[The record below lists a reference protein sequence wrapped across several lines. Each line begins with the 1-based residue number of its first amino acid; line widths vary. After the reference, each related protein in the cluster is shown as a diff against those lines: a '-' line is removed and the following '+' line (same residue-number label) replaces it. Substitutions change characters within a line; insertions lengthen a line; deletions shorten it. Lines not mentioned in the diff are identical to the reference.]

1 MRDPYVYEGTNVLI
15 NLANIKEQEKLDNYE
30 TTLSRIAIVELLRDP
45 IDITSTKDIFEI
57 HKRLFKEVY
66 SWAGEPRS
74 INIYK
79 TEPVLAGLSV
89 NYSEPNSIMKD
100 LNRIQKDI
108 DSFDWINSSKKEVLS
123 KIVRVISS
131 IWQVHAFRE
140 GNTRTICLYLY
151 FFMKKYNLKLNVD
164 FIGEHSKFFRNALV
178 LASIGEF
185 SEYEHLEM
193 ILTDAISLKK
203 VVGDETKYQ
212 TIKDYNLEKYEYNYH
227 HIKNND

>member
-1 MRDPYVYEGTNVLI
+1 MKDPYVYEGTNVLI
-15 NLANIKEQEKLDNYE
+15 NLANIEEQDKLYNFE
-30 TTLSRIAIVELLRDP
+30 TTLSRVAIIELLKNP

-66 SWAGEPRS
+66 SWAGKPRT

-79 TEPVLAGLSV
+79 TEPVLGGLSV
-89 NYSEPNSIMKD
+89 NYSVHNQIMKD
-100 LNRIQKDI
+100 LDKIQNDI
-108 DSFDWINSSKKEVLS
+108 DSFDWVNSSKKEIIS

-131 IWQVHAFRE
+131 VWQVHAFRE

-178 LASIGEF
+178 LASIGEY

-193 ILTDAISLKK
+193 ILSDAISLKK
-203 VVGDETKYQ
+203 VTNGESKYK

-227 HIKNND
+227 HLKKD

>member
-1 MRDPYVYEGTNVLI
+1 MKDPYVYEGTNVLI
-15 NLANIKEQEKLDNYE
+15 NLANIKEQDKLDNYE
-30 TTLSRIAIVELLRDP
+30 TTLSRVAIVELLKNP

-66 SWAGEPRS
+66 SWAGNPRT

-79 TEPVLAGLSV
+79 TEPVLGGLSV
-89 NYSEPNSIMKD
+89 NYSDHNQIMKD
-100 LNRIQKDI
+100 LNKIQNDI
-108 DSFDWINSSKKEVLS
+108 DSFNWVNSSKKEIIS

-131 IWQVHAFRE
+131 VWQVHAFRE

-178 LASIGEF
+178 LASIGEY

-193 ILTDAISLKK
+193 ILSDAISLKK
-203 VVGDETKYQ
+203 VTNGESKYQ

-227 HIKNND
+227 HLKKD

>member
-1 MRDPYVYEGTNVLI
+1 MKDPYVYEGTNVLI
-15 NLANIKEQEKLDNYE
+15 NLANIKEQDKLDNFE
-30 TTLSRIAIVELLRDP
+30 TTLSRVAIIELLKNP

-66 SWAGEPRS
+66 SWAGKPRT

-79 TEPVLAGLSV
+79 TEPVLGGLSV
-89 NYSEPNSIMKD
+89 NYSKHNQIMKD
-100 LNRIQKDI
+100 LNKIQNDI
-108 DSFDWINSSKKEVLS
+108 DSFDWVNSSKKEIIS

-131 IWQVHAFRE
+131 VWQVHAFRE

-151 FFMKKYNLKLNVD
+151 FFMKKYNLKLKID

-178 LASIGEF
+178 LASIGEY

-193 ILTDAISLKK
+193 ILSDAISLKK
-203 VVGDETKYQ
+203 VTNGELKYQ
-212 TIKDYNLEKYEYNYH
+212 TIKDYNLEKFEYNYH
-227 HIKNND
+227 HLKKD

>member
-15 NLANIKEQEKLDNYE
+15 NLANIKEQDKLDNYE

-45 IDITSTKDIFEI
+45 IDITSTKDIFKI

-66 SWAGEPRS
+66 SWAGEPRT

-79 TEPVLAGLSV
+79 TEPVLGGLSV
-89 NYSEPNSIMKD
+89 NYSEPKSIMKD

-131 IWQVHAFRE
+131 VWQVHAFRE

-178 LASIGEF
+178 LASIGEY

-193 ILTDAISLKK
+193 ILSDAINIKK
-203 VVGDETKYQ
+203 MVDGEKKYQ

-227 HIKNND
+227 HIKK

>member
-1 MRDPYVYEGTNVLI
+1 MKDPYVYEGTNVLI
-15 NLANIKEQEKLDNYE
+15 NLANIEEQDKLYNFE
-30 TTLSRIAIVELLRDP
+30 TTLSRVAIIELLKNP
-45 IDITSTKDIFEI
+45 IDITSIKDIFEI

-66 SWAGEPRS
+66 SWAGKPRT

-79 TEPVLAGLSV
+79 TEPVLGGLSV
-89 NYSEPNSIMKD
+89 NYSVHNQIMKD
-100 LNRIQKDI
+100 LDKIQNDI
-108 DSFDWINSSKKEVLS
+108 DSFDWVNSSKKEIIS

-131 IWQVHAFRE
+131 VWQVHAFRE

-178 LASIGEF
+178 LASIGEY

-193 ILTDAISLKK
+193 ILSDAINLKK
-203 VVGDETKYQ
+203 VTNGESKYQ

-227 HIKNND
+227 HLKKD

>member
-1 MRDPYVYEGTNVLI
+1 MKDPYVYEGTNVLI
-15 NLANIKEQEKLDNYE
+15 NLANIKEQDKFDNFE
-30 TTLSRIAIVELLRDP
+30 TTLSRVAIVELLKNP

-66 SWAGEPRS
+66 SWAGKSRT

-79 TEPVLAGLSV
+79 TEPVLGGLSV
-89 NYSEPNSIMKD
+89 NYSEHNQIMKD
-100 LNRIQKDI
+100 LNKIQNDI
-108 DSFDWINSSKKEVLS
+108 DSFDWENSSKKEIIS

-131 IWQVHAFRE
+131 VWQVHAFRE
-140 GNTRTICLYLY
+140 GNTRTICVYLY

-178 LASIGEF
+178 LASIGEY

-193 ILTDAISLKK
+193 ILSDAISLKK
-203 VVGDETKYQ
+203 VTNGESKYQ

-227 HIKNND
+227 HLKKD

>member
-1 MRDPYVYEGTNVLI
+1 MKDPYVYEGTNVLI
-15 NLANIKEQEKLDNYE
+15 NLANIKEQDKLDNFE
-30 TTLSRIAIVELLRDP
+30 TTLSRIAIVELLKNP

-66 SWAGEPRS
+66 SWAGEPRT

-79 TEPVLAGLSV
+79 TEPVLGGLSV
-89 NYSEPNSIMKD
+89 NYSEHNQIMKD
-100 LNRIQKDI
+100 LNKIQNDI
-108 DSFDWINSSKKEVLS
+108 DSFNWVNSSKKEIIS

-131 IWQVHAFRE
+131 VWQVHAFRE

-178 LASIGEF
+178 LASIGEY

-193 ILTDAISLKK
+193 ILSDAISLKK
-203 VVGDETKYQ
+203 VTNGESKYQ

-227 HIKNND
+227 HLKKD

>member
-1 MRDPYVYEGTNVLI
+1 MTDPYVYEGTNVLI
-15 NLANIKEQEKLDNYE
+15 NLANIKEQDKLDNFE
-30 TTLSRIAIVELLRDP
+30 TTLSRVAIVELLKNP

-57 HKRLFKEVY
+57 HKKLFKEVY
-66 SWAGEPRS
+66 SWAGKPRT

-79 TEPVLAGLSV
+79 IEPVLGCLFV
-89 NYSEPNSIMKD
+89 NYSDHNQIMKD
-100 LNRIQKDI
+100 LNKIQNDI
-108 DSFDWINSSKKEVLS
+108 DSFDWVNSSKKEIIS

-131 IWQVHAFRE
+131 VWQVHAFRE

-178 LASIGEF
+178 LASIGEY

-193 ILTDAISLKK
+193 ILSDAISLKK
-203 VVGDETKYQ
+203 VTNGESKYQ

-227 HIKNND
+227 HLKKD

>member
-15 NLANIKEQEKLDNYE
+15 NLANIKEQDKLDNYE
-30 TTLSRIAIVELLRDP
+30 TTLSRIAIVELLRNP

-66 SWAGEPRS
+66 SWAGEPRT
-74 INIYK
+74 INMYK
-79 TEPVLAGLSV
+79 TEPILGGLSV
-89 NYSEPNSIMKD
+89 NYSEPKSIMKD

-108 DSFDWINSSKKEVLS
+108 ASFDWINSSKKEVLS

-131 IWQVHAFRE
+131 VWQVHAFRE

-151 FFMKKYNLKLNVD
+151 FFMKKCNLKLNVD

-178 LASIGEF
+178 LASIGEY

-193 ILTDAISLKK
+193 ILSDAISLKK
-203 VVGDETKYQ
+203 VVGDKTKYQ

-227 HIKNND
+227 HLKED

>member
-1 MRDPYVYEGTNVLI
+1 MKDPYVYEGTNVLI
-15 NLANIKEQEKLDNYE
+15 NLANIEEQDKLYNFE
-30 TTLSRIAIVELLRDP
+30 TTLSRIAIIELLKNP

-66 SWAGEPRS
+66 SWAGKPRT

-79 TEPVLAGLSV
+79 TEPVLGGLSV
-89 NYSEPNSIMKD
+89 NYSVHNQIMKD
-100 LNRIQKDI
+100 LDKIQNDI
-108 DSFDWINSSKKEVLS
+108 DSFDWVNSSKKEIIS

-131 IWQVHAFRE
+131 VWQVHAFRE

-178 LASIGEF
+178 LASIGEY

-193 ILTDAISLKK
+193 ILSDAISLKK
-203 VVGDETKYQ
+203 VTNGESKYQ

-227 HIKNND
+227 HLKKD